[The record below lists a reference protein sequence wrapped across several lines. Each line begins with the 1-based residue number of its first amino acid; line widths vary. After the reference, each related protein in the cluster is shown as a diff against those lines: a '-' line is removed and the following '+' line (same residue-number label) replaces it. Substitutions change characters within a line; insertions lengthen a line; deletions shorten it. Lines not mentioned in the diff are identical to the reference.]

1 MKNRKIK
8 NTLFKA
14 VCYLASGIGLLIL
27 AVIMISLI
35 SKGGKALSWATLT
48 QALPSPGEDGGGL
61 ANAIIGSLLISSIG
75 IGLAIPVGVMAG
87 TWLAEFGRQSKLAD
101 GIRFMN
107 AMLMSAPSILIGLF
121 IYLLLV
127 EPFGHFSG
135 WAGSVALAVIALP
148 MIISTTEE
156 MLKLVPSSL
165 REAGAGL
172 GTPQW
177 KVTLALSYRAVGP
190 GIVTGILLSFAR
202 ITGETAPL
210 LFTALSNSFT
220 SWDMNAPMANL
231 PVTIYNLAMSPYEHW
246 NDLAWSGA
254 LIITVTVLTINVMS
268 RLLPALL
275 KQRKS

>member
-1 MKNRKIK
+1 MKKRKIK

-14 VCYLASGIGLLIL
+14 LCYLASAFGLLVL
-27 AVIMISLI
+27 AVIMVSLI
-35 SKGGKALSWATLT
+35 SKGGKALSWSTLT
-48 QALPSPGEDGGGL
+48 QALPSPGESGGGL

-87 TWLAEFGRQSKLAD
+87 TWLAEYGRQSKLAD
-101 GIRFMN
+101 AIRFMN

-121 IYLLLV
+121 VYLLLV
-127 EPFGHFSG
+127 KPFGHFSG
-135 WAGSVALAVIALP
+135 WAGSAALAIIALP

-177 KVTLALSYRAVGP
+177 KVTVTLSYRAVAP
-190 GIVTGILLSFAR
+190 GLITGILLSFAR
-202 ITGETAPL
+202 ISGETAPL
-210 LFTALSNSFT
+210 LFTALSNSFV

-254 LIITVTVLTINVMS
+254 LIITVTVLAINMSS
-268 RLLPALL
+268 RLLPVLL
-275 KQRKS
+275 KQRR

>member
-1 MKNRKIK
+1 MKKRKIK

-14 VCYLASGIGLLIL
+14 LCYLASAIGLLIL
-27 AVIMISLI
+27 AVIMVSLI
-35 SKGGKALSWATLT
+35 SKGGKALSWSTLT
-48 QALPSPGEDGGGL
+48 QALPSPGESGGGL

-87 TWLAEFGRQSKLAD
+87 TWLAEYGRQSKLAD
-101 GIRFMN
+101 TIRFMN

-121 IYLLLV
+121 VYLLLV
-127 EPFGHFSG
+127 KPFGHFSG
-135 WAGSVALAVIALP
+135 WAGSAALAIIALP

-177 KVTLALSYRAVGP
+177 KVTVTLSYRAVAP
-190 GIVTGILLSFAR
+190 GLITGILLSFAR
-202 ITGETAPL
+202 ISGETAPL
-210 LFTALSNSFT
+210 LFTALSNSFV

-254 LIITVTVLTINVMS
+254 LIITVTVLAINMSS
-268 RLLPALL
+268 RLLPVLL
-275 KQRKS
+275 KQRR

>member
-1 MKNRKIK
+1 
-8 NTLFKA
+8 
-14 VCYLASGIGLLIL
+14 
-27 AVIMISLI
+27 
-35 SKGGKALSWATLT
+35 
-48 QALPSPGEDGGGL
+48 
-61 ANAIIGSLLISSIG
+61 
-75 IGLAIPVGVMAG
+75 
-87 TWLAEFGRQSKLAD
+87 
-101 GIRFMN
+101 
-107 AMLMSAPSILIGLF
+107 MSAPSILIGLF

>member
-1 MKNRKIK
+1 MKKRKIK

-14 VCYLASGIGLLIL
+14 LCYLASAIGLLIL
-27 AVIMISLI
+27 AVIMVSLI
-35 SKGGKALSWATLT
+35 SKGGKALSWSTLT
-48 QALPSPGEDGGGL
+48 QALPSPGESGGGL

-87 TWLAEFGRQSKLAD
+87 TWLAEYGRQSKLAD

-177 KVTLALSYRAVGP
+177 KVTVALSYRAVGP

-268 RLLPALL
+268 RLFPALL